1 MLSWAEVPGIVV
13 TARHRRGWIT
23 VDDTL
28 FAGREAVERNA
39 WEEAREAFSAADDER
54 ALTPG
59 DLLLFADAS
68 WWAGY
73 PDEAGWPTSPCD
85 AWPSPW
91 PPGGWRRP
99 STCSKT
105 SRSREYM
112 LGCSFCD

>member
-1 MLSWAEVPGIVV
+1 
-13 TARHRRGWIT
+13 

-68 WWAGY
+68 WWAGH
-73 PDEAGWPTSPCD
+73 PDEAVD
-85 AWPSPW
+85 ALQRAHTAYVES
-91 PPGGWRRP
+91 GDSMASAGVAVRLA
-99 STCSKT
+99 
-105 SRSREYM
+105 Y
-112 LGCSFCD
+112 L